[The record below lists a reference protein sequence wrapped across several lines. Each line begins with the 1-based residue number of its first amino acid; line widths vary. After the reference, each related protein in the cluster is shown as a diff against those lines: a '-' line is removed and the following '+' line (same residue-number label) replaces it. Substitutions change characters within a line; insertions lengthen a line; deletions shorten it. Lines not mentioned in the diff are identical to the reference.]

1 VPPGRLPAGSLSPE
15 SLPPS
20 DADLIAASR
29 SGEGKA
35 YDTLY
40 RRHAAAARNLARQL
54 VRGQAEADDVVA
66 ETFAKILDL
75 LRRGGGPEGA
85 FRPYLLTAVRR
96 AAYDRHRA
104 ERRQVVTD
112 QMDAFDPGVP
122 FADPAVADLERTMIA
137 RAFASLPE
145 RWQAVLWH
153 TEIEGARPA
162 EVATLLGLTA
172 NGVAALAYR
181 AREGLRQAYLQM
193 HLSGAARTECRP
205 VAAKLGAYVRGGLA
219 KRDATMVAGHLDQCA
234 DCRRIFAEL
243 GDVNVALKAIVA
255 PVVLGPAAAAY
266 LASVAGR
273 GSAAAW
279 VAARLGQV
287 RHVVKG
293 QHAAVVAASV
303 ATITLVAVALAMG
316 GHSRSASGPDRVPSA
331 PPSVTAPSPTALGA
345 SAPVLPAPARTAAPA
360 SHPAAARIHA
370 PAVPPPVSS
379 SLPQTLSQPQ
389 ASPVTSFAPP
399 AHPSGHPRPVS
410 RPAPA
415 APESPSG
422 ASSTPQA
429 PPASAPAVAAVSD
442 PGPPLAAATV
452 PAVTVPAVA
461 IPAQGGTSILGL
473 TLTLPVIGVQVS
485 ANVSLPGGISLGIG
499 GAPGTPGTT
508 SAGNWTSAG

>member
-1 VPPGRLPAGSLSPE
+1 MSAGRWPAESLSPE

-29 SGEGKA
+29 SGDGTA
-35 YDTLY
+35 YATLY

-104 ERRQVVTD
+104 ERRQIVTD
-112 QMDAFDPGVP
+112 QMEAFDPGVP

-162 EVATLLGLTA
+162 EVATPLGLTA

-181 AREGLRQAYLQM
+181 AREGLRQAYLQV

-219 KRDATMVAGHLDQCA
+219 KRDAAMVAGHLDQCA

-273 GSAAAW
+273 GSAARW
-279 VAARLGQV
+279 VATRLGQV

-293 QHAAVVAASV
+293 QHAAVVAATV
-303 ATITLVAVALAMG
+303 ATITLVAVAVATG
-316 GHSRSASGPDRVPSA
+316 GHPRSAAGPDQAPSA
-331 PPSVTAPSPTALGA
+331 PPSVTAPSPAAMGA
-345 SAPVLPAPARTAAPA
+345 SAPVLPAPSRAAAPV
-360 SHPAAARIHA
+360 SRPPGARIHA
-370 PAVPPPVSS
+370 AAVPPPVSS
-379 SLPQTLSQPQ
+379 SLPQTLSQPAP
-389 ASPVTSFAPP
+389 ASPVTTFAPS
-399 AHPSGHPRPVS
+399 ADSSGHPRPVS
-410 RPAPA
+410 LPPPA
-415 APESPSG
+415 APGPASV
-422 ASSTPQA
+422 ASSAPQALPA
-429 PPASAPAVAAVSD
+429 PPASAPGVAAVSD
-442 PGPPLAAATV
+442 QGSPLVAATI
-452 PAVTVPAVA
+452 PAAT

-473 TLTLPVIGVQVS
+473 TLTLPVVGVQVN

-499 GAPGTPGTT
+499 GAPGRT
-508 SAGNWTSAG
+508 SAGDWTSAG